1 MKTKHKAIPIPN
13 WIDLQCLECFRTDKM
28 GLTEAE
34 LGHLVVSGQW
44 VNVQLGEEP
53 PRKSISRDDEEDEWR
68 EDEFICWGT
77 HIGLCDRCQK
87 ESLESTPVEQKTLFA

>member
-28 GLTEAE
+28 GLTETA
-34 LGHLVVSGQW
+34 LGQLVVSGEW
-44 VNVQLGEEP
+44 TNVQLGEEP
-53 PRKSISRDDEEDEWR
+53 PKKFTGREDDDWR
-68 EDEFICWGT
+68 ADEFICWGT

-87 ESLESTPVEQKTLFA
+87 ESLASTPATQKTLFA